1 MLFRLAMRELIV
13 LIIQKNSIK
22 HKTLDIDRKSPIEI
36 ALTYK
41 HAKTIGLLLIVV
53 IITEI

>member
-36 ALTYK
+36 ALTSK
-41 HAKTIGLLLIVV
+41 HAKTIGLLSIVV